1 MSQRPIISS
10 PRTITADAGPRVRR
24 NRKTDLTAELAMT

>member
-1 MSQRPIISS
+1 MSQRPIVIS
-10 PRTITADAGPRVRR
+10 PRTITANANPRVRR